1 MRVRAIAFLA
11 RRLLCVLLI
20 AVLLPAAPAQA
31 LSQGGF
37 AAELQPLLLQA
48 RHPFLEHGDL
58 AKERAAIES
67 LYRQRAYLP
76 LWLDAS
82 GALTS
87 QASGLLQA
95 MRAADEL
102 GLDPNVYEA
111 AKIADLAAANSS
123 DASSAGIDLG
133 LSIMAVRFAT
143 HLHFGQV
150 DPKTAAFNMPQ
161 RSALDVPHLLLR
173 LAAAADIRAELAS
186 LEPKFQHYR
195 LLKSSLSVYRR
206 LAAQPPIL
214 LPPLPAKPVKPGGE
228 YSGAAELRQLLTL
241 LGDLPATAGPTAGVA
256 TLDEPL
262 VEALKRFQFRHGLQ
276 QDGVLGNST
285 YAELATPLAQR
296 VRQIE
301 LTLERWR
308 WLPELDAPTI
318 IVNIPQ
324 FRLFAFP
331 TSEDSEANMVTMDVI
346 VGTFPRT
353 RTPVFAADMK
363 FVKFRP
369 YWDVPYSIMKAELLP
384 SIRKN
389 AAYLEQ
395 HDMEIVAEQDDRAA
409 PLAPT
414 PEVIAQLAAGKLR
427 LRQKPGADNPLG
439 QVKFMLP
446 NDYNIY
452 LHSTPARELFKQSR
466 RAFSHGCIRVSDPAA
481 LADYVL
487 RNAAGDW
494 TRERIEAAMSGAD
507 NQRVDLKQWI
517 RVLIVYG
524 TAVATEAGNVYFFN
538 DIYGNDARLT
548 KLLAR

>member
-1 MRVRAIAFLA
+1 MAFLA
-11 RRLLCVLLI
+11 RRLLCVLLV
-20 AVLLPAAPAQA
+20 AVLLPAAPARA
-31 LSQGGF
+31 LSPGGF
-37 AAELQPLLLQA
+37 ATELQQLLLRA
-48 RHPFLEHGDL
+48 RHPLLEHGDL
-58 AKERAAIES
+58 AKERAALES
-67 LYRQRAYLP
+67 LYRQRAYSP
-76 LWLDAS
+76 LWLGAS
-82 GALTS
+82 GALTA

-102 GLDPNVYEA
+102 GLDPHLYEA
-111 AKIADLAAANSS
+111 TRIADTAAANSS
-123 DASSAGIDLG
+123 DASSAAVDLA

-150 DPKTAAFNMPQ
+150 DPKTAAFDMPQ
-161 RSALDVPHLLLR
+161 RSAMDVPQLLLR
-173 LAAAADIRAELAS
+173 LAAAADIRTELAS
-186 LEPKFQHYR
+186 LEPRFQHYR
-195 LLKSSLSVYRR
+195 LLKSSLATYRE

-214 LPPLPAKPVKPGGE
+214 LPPLPTKPVKPGGE
-228 YSGAAELRQLLTL
+228 YSGAQPLRQLLAL
-241 LGDLPATAGPTAGVA
+241 LGDLPAAPGPTAGGT
-256 TLDEPL
+256 TLDETL
-262 VEALKRFQFRHGLQ
+262 VEGLKRFQFRHGLQ
-276 QDGVLGNST
+276 QDGVLGSNT
-285 YAELATPLAQR
+285 YAELTAPLAQR

-331 TSEDSEANMVTMDVI
+331 SSEDSEANMVTMDVI

-353 RTPVFAADMK
+353 RTPAFAADMK

-369 YWDVPYSIMKAELLP
+369 YWDVPYSIMKSELLP

-395 HDMEIVAEQDDRAA
+395 HDMEIVAGQDDRAT

-414 PEVIAQLAAGKLR
+414 PEVIEQLAAGKLR

-446 NDYNIY
+446 NNYNIY

-466 RAFSHGCIRVSDPAA
+466 RAFSHGCIRVSNPAA
-481 LADYVL
+481 LAEYVL
-487 RNAAGDW
+487 RNAPGDW
-494 TRERIEAAMSGAD
+494 TPEKIEAAMNGAD
-507 NQRVDLKQWI
+507 NQRVDLRQWI

-524 TAVATEAGNVYFFN
+524 TAVATEAGKVYFFN
-538 DIYGNDARLT
+538 DIYGNDARLA